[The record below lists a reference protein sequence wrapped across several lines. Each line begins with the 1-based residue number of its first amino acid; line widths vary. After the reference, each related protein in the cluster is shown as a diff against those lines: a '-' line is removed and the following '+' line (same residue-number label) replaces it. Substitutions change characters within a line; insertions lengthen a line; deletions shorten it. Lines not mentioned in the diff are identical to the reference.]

1 MFTNCWNR
9 FTALEILGPSGARF
23 LVGDPS
29 YQLFGPSGRP
39 FEHVDLDYG
48 DQDDGDHLNL
58 CHVDN
63 GDQAPAGSIIF
74 NPLFP
79 GQYFAKSQEPQ
90 IFGTGFVCIFHSG
103 ILPKK
108 YGIFRDFLLSS

>member
-48 DQDDGDHLNL
+48 DQDDGDHLNH
-58 CHVDN
+58 CDVDN
-63 GDQAPAGSIIF
+63 GDQAPAGTIIF
-74 NPLFP
+74 NPGFP
-79 GQYFAKSQEPQ
+79 GAPDFSGRDLSAFFIP
-90 IFGTGFVCIFHSG
+90 GFYQ
-103 ILPKK
+103 KK